1 MLEKSYGT
9 AGNDFSKPF
18 GQLFSCGEVWRTRDF
33 RIGNAGKEGFGNLLP
48 NRLSMEIGVQYMV
61 FPRRK
66 SMLKPGR
73 DGAKVAHFVDLNN
86 CIMIIFVKARKMARA
101 ERRPEPR
108 RRFLPA

>member
-18 GQLFSCGEVWRTRDF
+18 GQLFSCGGVWRTRGF
-33 RIGNAGKEGFGNLLP
+33 RMGNAGKEGFGNLLP
-48 NRLSMEIGVQYMV
+48 NRLSMEIGVLYMV

-73 DGAKVAHFVDLNN
+73 DGAKVAHLRCVCQAFCLNSYQ
-86 CIMIIFVKARKMARA
+86 
-101 ERRPEPR
+101 
-108 RRFLPA
+108 

>member
-18 GQLFSCGEVWRTRDF
+18 GQLFSCGGVWRTRGF
-33 RIGNAGKEGFGNLLP
+33 RMGNAGKEGFGNLLP

-73 DGAKVAHFVDLNN
+73 DGAKVAHLRCVCQAFCLNSYQ
-86 CIMIIFVKARKMARA
+86 
-101 ERRPEPR
+101 
-108 RRFLPA
+108 